1 MSQNYQ
7 SQDVWS
13 RATSVNGYAFDE
25 LRSVLQKSIRRG
37 WIEEAVLAA
46 YEFFS
51 SGPEAEE
58 VLWRRLEIIATEDV
72 GFGLMEAPAILE
84 ALNAQRL
91 RMVDRGDR
99 WMYSVHAVRLLA
111 SAKKDNTT
119 MELATWA
126 QFAVARGERR
136 VDVQDFQVDMHTR
149 RGAAMGRD
157 IVHWW
162 TARRKTREQL
172 DPAQTKWGKYLD
184 DLYMGEKGSWR
195 DRELIRELIDSALAP
210 ASPRRRQR
218 CKARPRESW
227 PPGWLPRRVPFQR
240 PRC

>member
-46 YEFFS
+46 FEFFS

-58 VLWRRLEIIATEDV
+58 VLWRRLEIIAAEDV

-111 SAKKDNTT
+111 TAKKDNTT
-119 MELATWA
+119 MELATVGSVGCRSRRA
-126 QFAVARGERR
+126 PGRSAGFSCGHAYPPGCGYGPGCRSLVDGRRETGEQARPRAHQVGPVSGRSLHGKKGAGGE
-136 VDVQDFQVDMHTR
+136 
-149 RGAAMGRD
+149 
-157 IVHWW
+157 
-162 TARRKTREQL
+162 
-172 DPAQTKWGKYLD
+172 
-184 DLYMGEKGSWR
+184 
-195 DRELIRELIDSALAP
+195 ELIGRFSGSAPAP
-210 ASPRRRQR
+210 ASPPRRQR
-218 CKARPRESW
+218 CTAQPRASW
-227 PPGWLPRRVPFQR
+227 PPGWLPRPVPSQR
-240 PRC
+240 LGW